1 MRRIIGFCPSW
12 LTQRPKFNLELDFL
26 NSMKPFFPATSIPNT
41 AVTTPEQLL
50 HASILGGRHAALG
63 GHPLS
68 RQYLLFNQW
77 RIVSS
82 LGFLEFDNF
91 GFLRVDSVLGNADPT
106 EKGHISYAL
115 GALGANLISRNVLGA
130 REIVHVSSMDRFF
143 PAWADYLDNSTR
155 RPDYLA
161 VDGKNQCF
169 VVEAKGARSLKA
181 ETRQDLINKGQTGT
195 VQNVYRYPSGMFNPY
210 AGNGFAPEA
219 RVGLATEY
227 PKDKL
232 RIFGVDPEPGIRI
245 NVTIEDI
252 QRVYLKVLLEKAD
265 ALGEV
270 KAGWSAE
277 GERRFV
283 WDVPETFEEYLEK
296 REILDKPIESKE
308 YESSQRLIEQHDRL
322 QLWQQLQV
330 RIAEEGLLG
339 GKWDQF
345 STRSFEPAEV
355 VKNEYLIRF
364 MQICEEI
371 WGTNDPA
378 VLREVLGFGSYLSD
392 GTQIR
397 IESQI

>member
-1 MRRIIGFCPSW
+1 MRQIVGFCPSW
-12 LTQRPKFNLELDFL
+12 LAQRPKFNLELDFHK
-26 NSMKPFFPATSIPNT
+26 NMKPFFPARPIPKI
-41 AVTTPEQLL
+41 AVSTPAQLL
-50 HASILGGRHAALG
+50 HAAILGGRHVALG

-68 RQYLLFNQW
+68 PQYLLFNQW
-77 RIVSS
+77 RVASS
-82 LGFLEFDNF
+82 LGFLEFDNS
-91 GFLRVDSVLGNADPT
+91 GFLRVDGVLQGADPT
-106 EKGHISYAL
+106 EKVCISYAL

-130 REIVHVSSMDRFF
+130 REVVHVSSMDRFF
-143 PAWADYLDNSTR
+143 PGWAEYLDDSKR

-169 VVEAKGARSLKA
+169 VVEAKGARFLKA
-181 ETRQDLINKGQTGT
+181 ETRQDLINKAQTGT
-195 VQNVYRYPSGMFNPY
+195 VQRVYQYPSGMFNPY
-210 AGNGFAPEA
+210 AGNGFAPKA

-227 PKDKL
+227 PRDKL
-232 RIFGVDPEPGIRI
+232 RIFGVDPDPGIRI
-245 NVTIEDI
+245 NVTVEDI

-270 KAGWSAE
+270 KTGWSAE
-277 GERRFV
+277 EELRFV

-296 REILDKPIESKE
+296 RERLDKRVESKK

-322 QLWQQLQV
+322 QLWQQLQA

-355 VKNEYLIRF
+355 VENEYLIRF

-371 WGTNDPA
+371 WGTNDPS
-378 VLREVLGFGSYLSD
+378 VLQEVLGFGSYLSD

-397 IESQI
+397 IVG